1 MSREN
6 NGKNRNGR
14 KRSGKRR
21 NTGGRNAYFGVG
33 LGITLFFLVL
43 MLLGIF
49 YTPYDPNAMDGKAKF
64 LAPCLSHPMGTDNF
78 GRDIFSRVLKGISMT
93 GLVAAATVAIGGGI
107 GTVIGALTGYFGG
120 VLDEIIMRINDALN
134 GFPSILLALVIVSI
148 AGPGKY
154 NVILALGIL
163 FIPSFARIVRSEY
176 INYKNR
182 DFVKSAR
189 LMGAGNMR
197 IIFLHIFP
205 NIIST
210 LLVTITI
217 GFNNAVL
224 AEAGLSYLGIGIQP
238 PDASLG
244 SMLSEAQSYLFTA
257 PWYALMPG
265 MTIVLFVMGFS
276 LLGEGIRRKVA

>member
-1 MSREN
+1 MRI
-6 NGKNRNGR
+6 R
-14 KRSGKRR
+14 KKSVSGTKKRR
-21 NTGGRNAYFGVG
+21 SIYLTAGAA
-33 LGITLFFLVL
+33 ITAVFVVL
-43 MLLGIF
+43 MLVGLIH
-49 YTPYDPNAMDGKAKF
+49 TPYPPNAMNASEKF
-64 LAPCLSHPMGTDNF
+64 MAPSFKHIMGTDNF

-93 GLVAAATVAIGGGI
+93 GIVAVSTVAIGGSI
-107 GTVIGALTGYFGG
+107 GTIVGAVTGYYGG
-120 VLDEIIMRINDALN
+120 IVDEIVMRINDALN

-154 NVILALGIL
+154 NVIIALGIL

-176 INYKNR
+176 ISLKER

-197 IIFLHIFP
+197 IIFRHIFP
-205 NIIST
+205 NVLPT
-210 LLVTITI
+210 LFVTITI

-244 SMLSEAQSYLFTA
+244 SMLSDAQSFLFTA
-257 PWYALMPG
+257 PWYAVMPG
-265 MTIVLFVMGFS
+265 MTIVLFVLGFS
-276 LLGEGIRRKVA
+276 LLAEGIREKSSEEEI